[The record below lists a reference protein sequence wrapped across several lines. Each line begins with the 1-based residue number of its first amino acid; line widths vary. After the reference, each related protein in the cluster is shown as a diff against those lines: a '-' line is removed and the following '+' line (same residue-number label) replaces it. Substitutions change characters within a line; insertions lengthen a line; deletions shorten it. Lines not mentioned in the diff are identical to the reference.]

1 MKLSPTD
8 AAPHSGNTGSR
19 TPKDCGVHTRL
30 SDAAPPVSAERSS
43 VLNVGI
49 DIGGTKIAG
58 GVVALDGTIIEQ
70 LRVPTP
76 VDTGALADAVAA
88 MVGDLASRHEVHAV
102 GVAAAGFID
111 RTRSVMLHAPNID
124 WQNAPLR
131 AQFEAQIGRPVTLE
145 NDANA
150 AGWGEYRF
158 GAGRGST
165 DMVMITLGTGVGGA
179 AVGDGS
185 LLIGAN
191 GSAAEL
197 GHLRFVRGG
206 RPCGCGQN
214 GCLEQYASGRAL
226 QREIADIAD
235 GGGIG
240 SRLAAHRTA
249 AGIVPGAD
257 LTLLLSEQDAGALE
271 AVRRVATALGE
282 ACGAFQAVLDP
293 ELFVIG
299 GGVAELGEDLLEPT
313 RIAYETSLPGFGERP
328 TARFVTATLGND
340 AGLVGVADLARLRT

>member
-1 MKLSPTD
+1 
-8 AAPHSGNTGSR
+8 
-19 TPKDCGVHTRL
+19 
-30 SDAAPPVSAERSS
+30 

-58 GVVALDGTIIEQ
+58 GVVDEGGAIVER

-76 VDTGALADAVAA
+76 TDTGALADAVAA
-88 MVGDLASRHEVHAV
+88 MVSDLSSRHDVGAV
-102 GVAAAGFID
+102 GVAAAGYID
-111 RTRSVMLHAPNID
+111 RSRSVMLHAPNID
-124 WQNAPLR
+124 WHDEPLR
-131 AQFEAQIGRPVTLE
+131 AQFEARIGRPVTLE

-179 AVGDGS
+179 VINDGR

-197 GHLRFVRGG
+197 GHVRFVRGG

-226 QREIADIAD
+226 QRELGEIAEA
-235 GGGIG
+235 GGIG
-240 SRLAAHRTA
+240 ERLALHRGA
-249 AGIVPGAD
+249 DGIVHGPD
-257 LTLLLSEQDAGALE
+257 LALLLAEEDAGALE

-282 ACGAFQAVLDP
+282 ACGVFQAVLDP
-293 ELFVIG
+293 DLYVVG
-299 GGVAELGEDLLEPT
+299 GGVADLGDVLLEPT
-313 RIAYETSLPGFGERP
+313 RIAYETSLPGFGDRP
-328 TARFVTATLGND
+328 TARFTVATLGND
-340 AGLVGVADLARLRT
+340 AGLVGVADLAGLRSR

>member
-1 MKLSPTD
+1 M
-8 AAPHSGNTGSR
+8 
-19 TPKDCGVHTRL
+19 
-30 SDAAPPVSAERSS
+30 
-43 VLNVGI
+43 LNVGI

-58 GVVALDGTIIEQ
+58 GVVAADGTIVEQ
-70 LRVPTP
+70 LRVATP
-76 VDTGALADAVAA
+76 IDTDALADAVAA
-88 MVGDLASRHEVHAV
+88 MVGALAARHEVHAV

-124 WQNAPLR
+124 WENAPLR
-131 AQFEAQIGRPVTLE
+131 AEFEARIGRPVTLE

-158 GAGRGST
+158 GAGRGSS

-179 AVGDGS
+179 VVGAGE

-197 GHLRFVRGG
+197 GHMRFVRGG
-206 RPCGCGQN
+206 RPCGCGQS

-226 QREIADIAD
+226 QREIGDIAD
-235 GGGIG
+235 AGGIG
-240 SRLAAHRTA
+240 ERLALHRGSD
-249 AGIVPGAD
+249 GIVHGAD
-257 LTLLLSEQDAGALE
+257 LQLLLGEGDAGALE

-299 GGVAELGEDLLEPT
+299 GGVAALGEALLEPT

-340 AGLVGVADLARLRT
+340 AGLVGVADLARMRT

>member
-1 MKLSPTD
+1 M
-8 AAPHSGNTGSR
+8 
-19 TPKDCGVHTRL
+19 
-30 SDAAPPVSAERSS
+30 
-43 VLNVGI
+43 LNVGI

-58 GVVALDGTIIEQ
+58 GVVGTDGTIVER

-76 VDTGALADAVAA
+76 TDTGALADAVAD
-88 MVGDLASRHEVHAV
+88 MVRELASRHDVHAV

-124 WQNAPLR
+124 WNNVPLR
-131 AQFEAQIGRPVTLE
+131 AQFEQRIGRPVTLE

-158 GAGRGST
+158 GAGRGSV
-165 DMVMITLGTGVGGA
+165 DMVMVTLGTGVGGA
-179 AVGDGS
+179 VITDGS

-226 QREIADIAD
+226 QRAVTDVVAPKP
-235 GGGIG
+235 
-240 SRLAAHRTA
+240 
-249 AGIVPGAD
+249 VPVMAPVD
-257 LTLLLSEQDAGALE
+257 TGALE
-271 AVRRVATALGE
+271 
-282 ACGAFQAVLDP
+282 
-293 ELFVIG
+293 LF
-299 GGVAELGEDLLEPT
+299 
-313 RIAYETSLPGFGERP
+313 
-328 TARFVTATLGND
+328 
-340 AGLVGVADLARLRT
+340 